1 MSHSDLDSG
10 LDWAEKVYDMAMTA
24 IAISKLSASDDAT
37 TIPSIFRPDKA
48 WKGRLMPYVYRIL
61 GLFTKVRKRRASMN
75 MADCHLAAVR
85 PLARLALAESHQG
98 HLADW
103 LTTHMC

>member
-61 GLFTKVRKRRASMN
+61 GLFTKVCKRRVSMN
-75 MADCHLAAVR
+75 TPDCPFAAVR
-85 PLARLALAESHQG
+85 PLAGLALAESHQR
-98 HLADW
+98 HFANRM
-103 LTTHMC
+103 TIHTC